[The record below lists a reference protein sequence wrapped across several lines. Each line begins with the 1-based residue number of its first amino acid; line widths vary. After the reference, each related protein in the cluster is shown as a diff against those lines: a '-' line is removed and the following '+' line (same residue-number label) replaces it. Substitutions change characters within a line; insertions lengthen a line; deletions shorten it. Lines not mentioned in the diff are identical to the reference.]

1 VIADADAKLAELAA
15 LCALGRRLPHLA
27 TPWEQK
33 LIDEFRSFIESQ
45 RTSCS
50 PIAAIAGMQELWRR
64 QDLILILKAAEKL
77 PAAILA
83 DREVL
88 TFVDLARRSLATSG
102 R

>member
-1 VIADADAKLAELAA
+1 MILDADAKLVELAA

-27 TPWEQK
+27 TPWEQE
-33 LIDEFRSFIESQ
+33 LIDEFQTFVESE

-50 PIAAIAGMQELWRR
+50 PAAAIAGMQDLWRR
-64 QDLILILKAAEKL
+64 QDLIRILKAGAKL
-77 PAAILA
+77 PTALLA